1 MGQPFVI
8 ENRPGAG
15 GSIGAAVVA
24 KSVSD
29 GYTLFL
35 GNGSSHGV
43 TPGLYARLPYD
54 SVNDF
59 SPVALIATAA
69 NVLVV
74 GSDVPV
80 ASYADFARL
89 AREQPG
95 RMTIAS
101 AGNGSLSHLSV
112 ELLRSMARLDLLHVP
127 YKGAAPGVADVAG
140 GQVQAMIINIPSV
153 MPLIKAGKLK
163 ALAAT
168 SAKRPTSLPE
178 VPTLEESGVKGYETL
193 AWFGLLAPA
202 NTPLEIN
209 TVSINDGITTGT
221 EGMKTSLISRELI
234 ADSVELV
241 ARGHMLDALVVIAG
255 CDKTIPAMAMALGR
269 LNLPGL
275 LLYSGSI
282 ASGACTQPNR
292 LFGDR
297 RLTIQELYEAIGAF
311 NAGHINEQ
319 EFKDVEDHACPGAGA
334 CGGQFTANTMATACE
349 MMGLSPLG
357 LNGIPALDNGKSA
370 SAQACGQLVMNLLR
384 GGVTPRALVNRR
396 SFENAITGVMATGGS
411 TNAVLHLLA
420 MAREFEVALSIDD
433 FDPISRRTPVLAD
446 MRPWG
451 QFTAPELHAAGGM
464 PVVGKRLLEA
474 GLLHAQERTV
484 TGRTLGE
491 EIQLAAEPAGQQ
503 VIRPLANPLKA

>member
-1 MGQPFVI
+1 MRSILKVFLLASALLSGGLVHAQYPTRPVKIVVPSTAGDGSDLLARTLAKSMSESMGQPFVI

-54 SVNDF
+54 TVNDF

-202 NTPLEIN
+202 NTPLEI
-209 TVSINDGITTGT
+209 TTA
-221 EGMKTSLISRELI
+221 LHREVQKAL
-234 ADSVELV
+234 
-241 ARGHMLDALVVIAG
+241 ARPEVRETLAR
-255 CDKTIPAMAMALGR
+255 LG
-269 LNLPGL
+269 
-275 LLYSGSI
+275 SE
-282 ASGACTQPNR
+282 ASGMGPADFR
-292 LFGDR
+292 
-297 RLTIQELYEAIGAF
+297 AF
-311 NAGHINEQ
+311 ISNEIAKYSKVIKDAGI
-319 EFKDVEDHACPGAGA
+319 K
-334 CGGQFTANTMATACE
+334 
-349 MMGLSPLG
+349 
-357 LNGIPALDNGKSA
+357 
-370 SAQACGQLVMNLLR
+370 
-384 GGVTPRALVNRR
+384 
-396 SFENAITGVMATGGS
+396 
-411 TNAVLHLLA
+411 
-420 MAREFEVALSIDD
+420 
-433 FDPISRRTPVLAD
+433 AD
-446 MRPWG
+446 
-451 QFTAPELHAAGGM
+451 
-464 PVVGKRLLEA
+464 
-474 GLLHAQERTV
+474 
-484 TGRTLGE
+484 
-491 EIQLAAEPAGQQ
+491 
-503 VIRPLANPLKA
+503 